1 MVQSAHSTCAN
12 MLDLIRNSQLDFY
25 LQETPY
31 SAFIT
36 IRKKYVKSF
45 QQSQCK
51 YTSITSSVLENLEN
65 ENKKLVVENQEGKA
79 ELERSRYE
87 VIILQKRLAKAEKDS
102 IKDLEDR
109 KNRNDKLFEEI
120 NVMKAIKKKDNDSI
134 SMLTSDL
141 SKIKAEIKSIQ
152 KALHNEEKKSENL
165 KMKLENISASK
176 NELLE
181 EKKKS
186 TSENKN
192 LKKKIKNLEEKQN
205 STMHL
210 NNNSLS
216 QSSSILFSN
225 ALSQTTLMKTWDISS
240 SLKCLICAK
249 VCEDSYML
257 KKHSEDYHE
266 LSIDIDKLTD
276 PGEEDFTSRF
286 INSLIVDPDYLKEIA
301 KCFPKHWDHLNER
314 SKVRMIAKMNFA
326 DKSNIIDKKM
336 KEMEFEKLYYEG
348 KSFETSML

>member
-12 MLDLIRNSQLDFY
+12 MLDIIRNSQLDFY

-45 QQSQCK
+45 QQSQ

-79 ELERSRYE
+79 ELERSRKE

-109 KNRNDKLFEEI
+109 KNLNDR
-120 NVMKAIKKKDNDSI
+120 I

-141 SKIKAEIKSIQ
+141 SKAKAEIKSIQ

-192 LKKKIKNLEEKQN
+192 LKKKIKNMEEKQN

-225 ALSQTTLMKTWDISS
+225 ASSQTTLMKTWDTLS

-257 KKHSEDYHE
+257 EKHSEDYHE

-276 PGEEDFTSRF
+276 PGEEDFSSRF
-286 INSLIVDPDYLKEIA
+286 IIYQQ
-301 KCFPKHWDHLNER
+301 
-314 SKVRMIAKMNFA
+314 
-326 DKSNIIDKKM
+326 SNR
-336 KEMEFEKLYYEG
+336 
-348 KSFETSML
+348 

>member
-12 MLDLIRNSQLDFY
+12 MLDIIRNSQLDFY

-51 YTSITSSVLENLEN
+51 YTSITSSVLEN
-65 ENKKLVVENQEGKA
+65 KKLVVENQEGKA
-79 ELERSRYE
+79 ELERSRKE

-109 KNRNDKLFEEI
+109 KNLNDR
-120 NVMKAIKKKDNDSI
+120 I

-141 SKIKAEIKSIQ
+141 SKAKAEIKSIQ

-181 EKKKS
+181 GKKKS

-216 QSSSILFSN
+216 QSSSIMFSN
-225 ALSQTTLMKTWDISS
+225 ASSQTTLMKTWDISS

-286 INSLIVDPDYLKEIA
+286 INSLIVDSDYLKEIA
-301 KCFPKHWDHLNER
+301 KCFPKHWDHLNEC

-326 DKSNIIDKKM
+326 DKSGIIDKKM
-336 KEMEFEKLYYEG
+336 KQMEFEKLYYEG